1 MRIATLFKIL
11 AGLVVLVVAVAVVA
25 VLVIDPNDYKDEIVA
40 AVEDQTGRNFSIESD
55 IDLNLGLTPSFAVSG
70 VRLANAK
77 WGSQPEMLKVGEFAA
92 EVALLPLIFG
102 NLQIN
107 RLVLRDVDIL
117 IETDAKGG
125 SNLDFAAAEKKEK
138 ASNGAASLPQIND
151 VMVENAILTLINGAE
166 GTTTKLEIKRL
177 SAQAESLSAPLAVDL
192 AGIGTFN
199 GQAIEFNAKGEI
211 GAPNLLLAGGKPY
224 PIDLTAT
231 ALGLTAIF
239 DGTIADPANA
249 KGLDLKVE
257 ISGSNLQGLAPLAGN
272 DLPQAGPF
280 ELSATVKGGA
290 DNAALENIALKF
302 GNTDLAGRA
311 SVDMRGKRP
320 RLVATLNAEQI
331 DVAELLPGKESK
343 SVNQTTIPDTANSK
357 DPGKVFPSDPLPLDI
372 LKAFDAKLV
381 FSVAKL
387 ILPGVTLA
395 DTKGKLA
402 LDNGALAIKPFG
414 ATLVGSAI
422 TANVGVDTRSGPAS
436 VVLDMKAP
444 NLDLG
449 ELLREF
455 AGLDKLRGRGAVD
468 VSLRGAGNS
477 VAEIMANLNGY
488 SRLLMNEGEMKND
501 FLGNISGLTQTIG
514 EAFGK
519 KEWIVVE
526 CIASDFEIV
535 SGIANSRVNVVNTEL
550 LLITT
555 EGKIDL
561 GQEKPD
567 LKVTPRPKGID
578 LSLAVPVNIG
588 GSLANPTFAP
598 DTLATAKKIGGI
610 LGAIA
615 FPPAIIIGLG
625 EMGGSDNPCLKAA
638 QADSAPQPQKS
649 EPSTPVESAT
659 DAAKDAL
666 EGVGQGLK
674 KLFGN

>member
-1 MRIATLFKIL
+1 
-11 AGLVVLVVAVAVVA
+11 
-25 VLVIDPNDYKDEIVA
+25 
-40 AVEDQTGRNFSIESD
+40 
-55 IDLNLGLTPSFAVSG
+55 
-70 VRLANAK
+70 
-77 WGSQPEMLKVGEFAA
+77 
-92 EVALLPLIFG
+92 
-102 NLQIN
+102 
-107 RLVLRDVDIL
+107 
-117 IETDAKGG
+117 
-125 SNLDFAAAEKKEK
+125 
-138 ASNGAASLPQIND
+138 
-151 VMVENAILTLINGAE
+151 
-166 GTTTKLEIKRL
+166 
-177 SAQAESLSAPLAVDL
+177 
-192 AGIGTFN
+192 
-199 GQAIEFNAKGEI
+199 
-211 GAPNLLLAGGKPY
+211 
-224 PIDLTAT
+224 
-231 ALGLTAIF
+231 
-239 DGTIADPANA
+239 
-249 KGLDLKVE
+249 
-257 ISGSNLQGLAPLAGN
+257 
-272 DLPQAGPF
+272 
-280 ELSATVKGGA
+280 
-290 DNAALENIALKF
+290 
-302 GNTDLAGRA
+302 
-311 SVDMRGKRP
+311 MRGKRP

-343 SVNQTTIPDTANSK
+343 SANQTTKPDTSNSK

-387 ILPGVTLA
+387 ILPGATLA
-395 DTKGKLA
+395 DTKGELA

-436 VVLDMKAP
+436 VVFDMKAP

-455 AGLDKLRGRGAVD
+455 AGLDKLRGSGAVD
-468 VSLRGAGNS
+468 ISLRGAGNS
-477 VAEIMANLNGY
+477 VAEIMANLNGH

-535 SGIANSRVNVVNTEL
+535 SGIANSRVNVVNTEV
-550 LLITT
+550 LLITI

-615 FPPAIIIGLG
+615 FPPATIIGLG